1 MNNDLML
8 VPRELLELIE
18 KSWRVPDGCPREVAA
33 EVRDII
39 GGGLDQLRSLLAAAP
54 AVLAAP
60 VLEDEGYPP
69 CDYCGNTPDYHPW
82 HGSGLLNGTINKHIH
97 ACDECRSKLPAHAP
111 VRAVRL
117 PAVDGDELP
126 ALDSTI
132 LIHLGRSDTWA
143 PHTVVGYY
151 AWGNHAG
158 DDSLHRVFVRVRD
171 ADGYLNARL
180 LKNVRRVDAQPAETP
195 QQ

>member
-82 HGSGLLNGTINKHIH
+82 HGSGLLNGAINKHIH

-117 PAVDGDELP
+117 PTANELEC
-126 ALDSTI
+126 I
-132 LIHLGRSDTWA
+132 IR
-143 PHTVVGYY
+143 
-151 AWGNHAG
+151 N
-158 DDSLHRVFVRVRD
+158 
-171 ADGYLNARL
+171 ADGGMFVGAFQLARQILDAVAQLN
-180 LKNVRRVDAQPAETP
+180 AQPATP